1 MTSVAPTRRRLLR
14 GRRPAAEPDGQ
25 MTLVE
30 HLTELRGRLVKS
42 LLALA
47 IAVAIAF
54 WQWQAIYE
62 FLNRPYCDIRVGQQ
76 LKCQLF
82 TFGPLDQ
89 FLIRM
94 RVSLIAGA
102 VLSSPV
108 WLYQI
113 GAFIT
118 PGLRRHERRWAG
130 GFLAASLVLF
140 TIGAFFAYLTLS
152 KGLQFL
158 LGVGGTGITPLLD
171 VSRYLSFVTLM
182 LLAFGIS
189 FEFPVVVVFLN
200 LLGILPTDRMRAWR
214 RGMIFGIFVFS
225 AVITPSQDPF
235 TFLAMAI
242 PLCLLYEVCIVI
254 GRVRDRGRRRREV
267 DRGFAAVG
275 DDELSPLDTRPSDVD
290 RDVDTLR

>member
-1 MTSVAPTRRRLLR
+1 
-14 GRRPAAEPDGQ
+14 
-25 MTLVE
+25 MTLVA

-42 LLALA
+42 LLALGVA
-47 IAVAIAF
+47 IAIAF
-54 WQWQAIYE
+54 WQWHGIYT
-62 FLNRPYCDIRVGQQ
+62 FLNKPYCDIRVGQQ

-94 RVSLIAGA
+94 RVSLIAGSI
-102 VLSSPV
+102 LSAPV

-118 PGLRRHERRWAG
+118 PGLRRHERRWAS

-140 TIGAFFAYLTLS
+140 AVGVAFAYLTLS

-189 FEFPVVVVFLN
+189 FEFPVVIVFLN
-200 LLGILPTDRMRAWR
+200 LVGVLPTDRMRAWR

-235 TFLAMAI
+235 TFLAMAG
-242 PLCLLYEVCIVI
+242 PLCLLYEGCIVI
-254 GRVRDRGRRRREV
+254 GRVRDKTRRRRELV
-267 DRGFAAVG
+267 DGFEPVG
-275 DDELSPLDTRPSDVD
+275 DDEISALDPAPRAIDEDADS
-290 RDVDTLR
+290 RR

>member
-1 MTSVAPTRRRLLR
+1 MTAAAPARRRLR
-14 GRRPAAEPDGQ
+14 GRRPADPDGQ

-47 IAVAIAF
+47 VAIAIAF
-54 WQWQAIYE
+54 WQWHGIYGL
-62 FLNRPYCDIRVGQQ
+62 LNKPYCDIRVGQQ

-94 RVSLIAGA
+94 RVSLIAGTI
-102 VLSSPV
+102 LSSPV

-118 PGLRRHERRWAG
+118 PGLRRHERRWAA

-140 TIGAFFAYLTLS
+140 AVGVLFAYLTLS

-158 LGVGGTGITPLLD
+158 LGVGGAGITPLLD

-200 LLGILPTDRMRAWR
+200 LVGVLTTDRMRAWR

-235 TFLAMAI
+235 TFLAMAL
-242 PLCLLYEVCIVI
+242 PLCLLYEGCIVLA
-254 GRVRDRGRRRREV
+254 RVRDRTRRRREV
-267 DRGFAAVG
+267 DSGFGPVG
-275 DDELSPLDTRPSDVD
+275 DDEISPLDTRPRAIDEDADS
-290 RDVDTLR
+290 LR